1 MNGKDARVNLVKSFY
16 ATCRTNGMTAS
27 RALEFARARAKRYA
41 EEIEQL
47 PFGRERSALH
57 KSLWPKARRWV
68 YFNPQSKNGHRW
80 IENASAGLRV
90 KAAHDVIILGHTGW
104 YVREFGETVHGAVIQ
119 LPARNGKPRYYP
131 AVSDAWNDDCYWADM
146 RRLYDEE
153 SDCARNADIMAESY
167 AEEQREYSEADQMG
181 QSYAGMMEEA
191 AEARKAA
198 LELIRDF
205 KAEQAE
211 GKSARPSICAAI
223 RQSIK
228 SEVHTWQSNKAQAFK
243 LVAGLYYSPDSRAE
257 RWRELWAVFAESAG
271 IKTPKRA

>member
-57 KSLWPKARRWV
+57 KSLWPKAR
-68 YFNPQSKNGHRW
+68 
-80 IENASAGLRV
+80 
-90 KAAHDVIILGHTGW
+90 
-104 YVREFGETVHGAVIQ
+104 
-119 LPARNGKPRYYP
+119 
-131 AVSDAWNDDCYWADM
+131 
-146 RRLYDEE
+146 
-153 SDCARNADIMAESY
+153 
-167 AEEQREYSEADQMG
+167 
-181 QSYAGMMEEA
+181 
-191 AEARKAA
+191 
-198 LELIRDF
+198 
-205 KAEQAE
+205 
-211 GKSARPSICAAI
+211 PSICAAI